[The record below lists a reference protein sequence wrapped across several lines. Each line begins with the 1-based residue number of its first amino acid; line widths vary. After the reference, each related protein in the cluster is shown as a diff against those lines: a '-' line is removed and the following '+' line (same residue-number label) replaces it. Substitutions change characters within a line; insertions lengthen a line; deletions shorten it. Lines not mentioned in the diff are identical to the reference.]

1 MNANV
6 GIIVERS
13 LTRLH
18 LLWNVKIMSYQ
29 IRKFFSLLM
38 LVGAIA
44 TFILIGISVLDTPTV
59 SAAIRQLEEA
69 PNQMVYQSR
78 QSLKDQHGNT
88 WQTVAFK
95 RSRPDGNSSFELR
108 LVGFP
113 NLVAIDHTQSLT
125 LTNSLGKTLTAVDT
139 SSNIFK
145 EGAQGN
151 VGQYDLQPLLAD
163 LQAEIPLK
171 ISLPTLK
178 GDVIS
183 LSIPPSLVAEWQT
196 VANY

>member
-1 MNANV
+1 
-6 GIIVERS
+6 
-13 LTRLH
+13 
-18 LLWNVKIMSYQ
+18 MSCQ
-29 IRKFFSLLM
+29 IRQFFSWLL
-38 LVGAIA
+38 LISAIA
-44 TFILIGISVLDTPTV
+44 IFALIGFGVIDTPSA

-113 NLVAIDHTQSLT
+113 NLVAIDHAQPLT
-125 LTNSLGKTLTAVDT
+125 LSNSLGKTLTAIDT

-145 EGAQGN
+145 EGAQAN
-151 VGQYDLQPLLAD
+151 VGQYDLQPLLSE

-178 GDVIS
+178 GDAIS
-183 LSIPPSLVAEWQT
+183 LSVPPALVAEWQT

>member
-1 MNANV
+1 
-6 GIIVERS
+6 
-13 LTRLH
+13 
-18 LLWNVKIMSYQ
+18 MSCQ
-29 IRKFFSLLM
+29 IRQFFSWLL
-38 LVGAIA
+38 LISAITIFA
-44 TFILIGISVLDTPTV
+44 LIGLGVLDMPSA

-113 NLVAIDHTQSLT
+113 DLVAIDHTQPLT
-125 LTNSLGKTLTAVDT
+125 LTNSLGKTLTATDT

-145 EGAQGN
+145 DGVQAN

-171 ISLPTLK
+171 ISLSTLK
-178 GDVIS
+178 GDAIS
-183 LSIPPSLVAEWQT
+183 LSVPPALVAEWQT

>member
-1 MNANV
+1 
-6 GIIVERS
+6 
-13 LTRLH
+13 
-18 LLWNVKIMSYQ
+18 MSCQ
-29 IRKFFSLLM
+29 IRKFFSWLL
-38 LVGAIA
+38 LIGAITIFA
-44 TFILIGISVLDTPTV
+44 LLGLGILDTPNA

-69 PNQMVYQSR
+69 PNQMVYQVR
-78 QSLKDQHGNT
+78 QSMKDQHGNT

-95 RSRPDGNSSFELR
+95 RVRPDGNSSFELR

-113 NLVAIDHTQSLT
+113 NLVAIDHAQPLT
-125 LTNSLGKTLTAVDT
+125 LTDSLGKTLTADDT

-145 EGAQGN
+145 EGAQAN
-151 VGQYDLQPLLAD
+151 VGQYDLQPLLSE

-178 GDVIS
+178 GESIS
-183 LSIPPSLVAEWQT
+183 LSVPPSLVAEWQT

>member
-1 MNANV
+1 
-6 GIIVERS
+6 
-13 LTRLH
+13 
-18 LLWNVKIMSYQ
+18 MSN
-29 IRKFFSLLM
+29 S
-38 LVGAIA
+38 
-44 TFILIGISVLDTPTV
+44 ILG
-59 SAAIRQLEEA
+59 RE
-69 PNQMVYQSR
+69 YQSR

-88 WQTVAFK
+88 WQTIAFK
-95 RSRPDGNSSFELR
+95 RSSPDGNSSFELR

-113 NLVAIDHTQSLT
+113 NLVAIDHAQPLT
-125 LTNSLGKTLTAVDT
+125 LTNSLGKTLTAADT
-139 SSNIFK
+139 SGNIFK
-145 EGAQGN
+145 EGAKGN

-183 LSIPPSLVAEWQT
+183 LSIPPSLVAEWQS

>member
-1 MNANV
+1 
-6 GIIVERS
+6 
-13 LTRLH
+13 
-18 LLWNVKIMSYQ
+18 MSCQ
-29 IRKFFSLLM
+29 IRQFFSWLL
-38 LVGAIA
+38 LISAITIFA
-44 TFILIGISVLDTPTV
+44 LIGLGVLDMPSA
-59 SAAIRQLEEA
+59 SAAIRQIEEA

-113 NLVAIDHTQSLT
+113 DLVAINHTQPLT
-125 LTNSLGKTLTAVDT
+125 LTNSLGKTLTATDT

-145 EGAQGN
+145 DGVQAN

-171 ISLPTLK
+171 ISLSTLK
-178 GDVIS
+178 GDAIS
-183 LSIPPSLVAEWQT
+183 LSVPPALVAEWQT

>member
-1 MNANV
+1 MNCQ
-6 GIIVERS
+6 
-13 LTRLH
+13 T
-18 LLWNVKIMSYQ
+18 
-29 IRKFFSLLM
+29 RKFFSWLL
-38 LVGAIA
+38 LIGAI
-44 TFILIGISVLDTPTV
+44 TIFTLIGFGILDVPSA
-59 SAAIRQLEEA
+59 SAAIRQLEES

-95 RSRPDGNSSFELR
+95 RVRSDGNSSFELR

-113 NLVAIDHTQSLT
+113 DLVAIDHAQPLT
-125 LTNSLGKTLTAVDT
+125 LTNSLGKALTANDT

-145 EGAQGN
+145 EGVQAN
-151 VGQYDLQPLLAD
+151 VGQYDLQPLLSE

-178 GDVIS
+178 GDAIS
-183 LSIPPSLVAEWQT
+183 LSVPPSLVAEWQT

>member
-1 MNANV
+1 
-6 GIIVERS
+6 
-13 LTRLH
+13 
-18 LLWNVKIMSYQ
+18 MSCQ
-29 IRKFFSLLM
+29 IRQFFSWLL
-38 LVGAIA
+38 LISAITIFA
-44 TFILIGISVLDTPTV
+44 LIGLGVLDMPSA
-59 SAAIRQLEEA
+59 SAAIRQIEEA

-113 NLVAIDHTQSLT
+113 DLVAIDHTQPLT
-125 LTNSLGKTLTAVDT
+125 LTNSLGKTLTATDT

-145 EGAQGN
+145 DGVQAN

-171 ISLPTLK
+171 ISLSTLK
-178 GDVIS
+178 GDAIS
-183 LSIPPSLVAEWQT
+183 LSVPPSLVAEWQT

>member
-1 MNANV
+1 MNCQ
-6 GIIVERS
+6 
-13 LTRLH
+13 T
-18 LLWNVKIMSYQ
+18 
-29 IRKFFSLLM
+29 RKFFSWLL
-38 LVGAIA
+38 
-44 TFILIGISVLDTPTV
+44 LIGAVTIFVLIGLGVLDAPNA

-88 WQTVAFK
+88 WQTIAFK

-113 NLVAIDHTQSLT
+113 NLVAIDHAQPLT
-125 LTNSLGKTLTAVDT
+125 LTNSLGKTLTATDT

-145 EGAQGN
+145 DGAQGN
-151 VGQYDLQPLLAD
+151 VGQYDLQPLLSE

-171 ISLPTLK
+171 ISLPMLK
-178 GDVIS
+178 GEAIS
-183 LSIPPSLVAEWQT
+183 LSVPPALVAEWQT

>member
-1 MNANV
+1 
-6 GIIVERS
+6 
-13 LTRLH
+13 
-18 LLWNVKIMSYQ
+18 MSCQ
-29 IRKFFSLLM
+29 IRQFFSWLL
-38 LVGAIA
+38 LIGAIA
-44 TFILIGISVLDTPTV
+44 IFALIGLGVLDTPSA

-88 WQTVAFK
+88 WQTIAFK

-113 NLVAIDHTQSLT
+113 NLVAIDHAQPLT
-125 LTNSLGKTLTAVDT
+125 LTNSLGKTLTAADT
-139 SSNIFK
+139 SSHIFK

-151 VGQYDLQPLLAD
+151 VGQFDLQPLLAE

-171 ISLPTLK
+171 ISLPMIE
-178 GDVIS
+178 GEAIS
-183 LSIPPSLVAEWQT
+183 LSVPPALVAEWQT

>member
-1 MNANV
+1 MENS
-6 GIIVERS
+6 IPLE
-13 LTRLH
+13 
-18 LLWNVKIMSYQ
+18 MSYQ

-44 TFILIGISVLDTPTV
+44 IFALIGFGVIDTPNV

-171 ISLPTLK
+171 IALPTLK

>member
-1 MNANV
+1 MNCQ
-6 GIIVERS
+6 
-13 LTRLH
+13 T
-18 LLWNVKIMSYQ
+18 
-29 IRKFFSLLM
+29 RKFFSWLL
-38 LVGAIA
+38 LIGAI
-44 TFILIGISVLDTPTV
+44 TIFVLIGLGILDAPSA
-59 SAAIRQLEEA
+59 SAAIRQLEES

-95 RSRPDGNSSFELR
+95 RVRPDGNSSFELR

-113 NLVAIDHTQSLT
+113 DLVAIDHAQPLT
-125 LTNSLGKTLTAVDT
+125 LTNSLGKALTAADT

-145 EGAQGN
+145 EGSQAN
-151 VGQYDLQPLLAD
+151 VGQYDLQPLLSE

-178 GDVIS
+178 GDAIS
-183 LSIPPSLVAEWQT
+183 LSVPPALVEEWQT

>member
-1 MNANV
+1 MV
-6 GIIVERS
+6 I
-13 LTRLH
+13 
-18 LLWNVKIMSYQ
+18 
-29 IRKFFSLLM
+29 
-38 LVGAIA
+38 VGAITIFA
-44 TFILIGISVLDTPTV
+44 LIGLGILNVPIASG
-59 SAAIRQLEEA
+59 AIRQLEES

-78 QSLKDQHGNT
+78 QTLKDQHGNT

-95 RSRPDGNSSFELR
+95 RVRPDGNSSFELR
-108 LVGFP
+108 LIGFP
-113 NLVAIDHTQSLT
+113 DMVAIDHAQPLT
-125 LTNSLGKTLTAVDT
+125 LTNSLGKTLTAADT

-151 VGQYDLQPLLAD
+151 VGQYDLQPLLSE

-178 GDVIS
+178 GDAIS
-183 LSIPPSLVAEWQT
+183 LSVPPSLVAEWQT

>member
-1 MNANV
+1 
-6 GIIVERS
+6 
-13 LTRLH
+13 
-18 LLWNVKIMSYQ
+18 MSCQ
-29 IRKFFSLLM
+29 IRQFFSWLL
-38 LVGAIA
+38 LIGAIA
-44 TFILIGISVLDTPTV
+44 IFALIGFGVLDTPSA

-88 WQTVAFK
+88 WQIIAFK

-113 NLVAIDHTQSLT
+113 NLVAIDHAQPLT
-125 LTNSLGKTLTAVDT
+125 LTNSLGKTLTAADT
-139 SSNIFK
+139 SSHIFK

-151 VGQYDLQPLLAD
+151 VGQFDLQPLLAE
-163 LQAEIPLK
+163 LKAEIPLK
-171 ISLPTLK
+171 ISLPTIK
-178 GDVIS
+178 GEAIS
-183 LSIPPSLVAEWQT
+183 LSVPPALVAEWQT

>member
-1 MNANV
+1 
-6 GIIVERS
+6 
-13 LTRLH
+13 
-18 LLWNVKIMSYQ
+18 MSCQ
-29 IRKFFSLLM
+29 IRQFFSWLL
-38 LVGAIA
+38 LISAIA
-44 TFILIGISVLDTPTV
+44 IFALIGFGVLDMPSA

-95 RSRPDGNSSFELR
+95 RVRSDGNSSFELR

-113 NLVAIDHTQSLT
+113 DLVAIDHAQPLT
-125 LTNSLGKTLTAVDT
+125 LTNSLGKALIANDT

-145 EGAQGN
+145 EGVQAN
-151 VGQYDLQPLLAD
+151 VGQYDLQPLLSE

-178 GDVIS
+178 GDAIS
-183 LSIPPSLVAEWQT
+183 LSVPPSLVAEWQT

>member
-1 MNANV
+1 MNCQ
-6 GIIVERS
+6 
-13 LTRLH
+13 T
-18 LLWNVKIMSYQ
+18 
-29 IRKFFSLLM
+29 RKFFSWLL
-38 LVGAIA
+38 
-44 TFILIGISVLDTPTV
+44 LIGAVTIFVLIGLGILDTPSA

-113 NLVAIDHTQSLT
+113 DLVAIDHAQPLA
-125 LTNSLGKTLTAVDT
+125 LTNSLGKTFTAVDT

-145 EGAQGN
+145 EGMQGN
-151 VGQYDLQPLLAD
+151 VGQYDLQPLLSE

-171 ISLPTLK
+171 ISLPILK
-178 GDVIS
+178 GDAIS
-183 LSIPPSLVAEWQT
+183 LSVPPALVAEWQT

>member
-1 MNANV
+1 
-6 GIIVERS
+6 
-13 LTRLH
+13 
-18 LLWNVKIMSYQ
+18 MSCQ
-29 IRKFFSLLM
+29 IRKFFSWLL
-38 LVGAIA
+38 LIGAITIFA
-44 TFILIGISVLDTPTV
+44 LIGLGILDTPSA

-69 PNQMVYQSR
+69 PNQMVYQVR

-95 RSRPDGNSSFELR
+95 RVRPDGNSSFELR

-113 NLVAIDHTQSLT
+113 NLVAIDHSQPLT
-125 LTNSLGKTLTAVDT
+125 LTNSLGKTLTAADT

-145 EGAQGN
+145 EGSQPN
-151 VGQYDLQPLLAD
+151 VGQYDLQPLLSE

-178 GDVIS
+178 GEAIS
-183 LSIPPSLVAEWQT
+183 LSVPSSLVAEWQT